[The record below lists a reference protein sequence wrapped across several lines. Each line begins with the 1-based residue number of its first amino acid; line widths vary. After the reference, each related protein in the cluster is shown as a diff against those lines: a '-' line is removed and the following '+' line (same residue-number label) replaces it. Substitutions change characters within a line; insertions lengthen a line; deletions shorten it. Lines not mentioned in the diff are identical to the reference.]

1 MTNSME
7 DTNRNDRPRIT
18 SLSPKQRRIIGV
30 LVEKGLTTPAG
41 YPLTLKAVVTGCNQT
56 SNRQPV
62 VDYSEDDALDAL
74 NELRELGLAAV
85 VHTDSGRSER
95 YRHYMRKRFDFTEPQ
110 LAILIEL
117 LLRGRQTLGNL
128 RARAS
133 RMVAIDSLGQLRQ
146 EVTGLMEQGF
156 VCADGPLE
164 RRGIEVDH
172 NLYGESEKSR
182 QPQRQVEPQAAPA
195 RSSSPVSASP
205 QPGDTGVS
213 EQQLASLIESID
225 ALKLENVELR
235 RELSE
240 LQEQFNQVSEEVS
253 RLRFDLGGS

>member
-1 MTNSME
+1 ME
-7 DTNRNDRPRIT
+7 DTNGNDQPRLT
-18 SLSPKQRRIIGV
+18 SLTSKQRRIIGV

-62 VDYSEDDALDAL
+62 VDYSEGDALDAL

-133 RMVAIDSLGQLRQ
+133 RMVGIDSLDQLRE
-146 EVTGLMEQGF
+146 EVTGLMDQGL
-156 VCADGPLE
+156 VVADGPLE

-172 NLYGESEKSR
+172 GLYGESEKRR
-182 QPQRQVEPQAAPA
+182 QQPRQVEPQAAPTE
-195 RSSSPVSASP
+195 SSLPAVAAP
-205 QPGDTGVS
+205 QTVETGVS
-213 EQQLASLIESID
+213 EQQLAALTESVESL
-225 ALKLENVELR
+225 KMENVELR

-240 LQEQFNQVSEEVS
+240 LKEQLSQVSEEVS

>member
-1 MTNSME
+1 ME
-7 DTNRNDRPRIT
+7 DTEGNDQPRIT
-18 SLSPKQRRIIGV
+18 SLSSRQRRIVGV
-30 LVEKGLTTPAG
+30 LVEKGFTTPAG

-62 VDYSEDDALDAL
+62 VSYSEDDVLDAL
-74 NELRELGLAAV
+74 NELRELGLVAV

-95 YRHYMRKRFDFTEPQ
+95 YRHYLRRRFDFSEPQ

-128 RARAS
+128 RSRAS
-133 RMVAIDSLGQLRQ
+133 RMVAIDSLDQLRQ

-156 VCADGPLE
+156 VYADGPLE

-172 NLYGESEKSR
+172 NLYGESEKRR
-182 QPQRQVEPQAAPA
+182 QQQRSNEPQA
-195 RSSSPVSASP
+195 SAATGTSTAAVVP
-205 QPGDTGVS
+205 QAANTTGS
-213 EQQLASLIESID
+213 EQKPSVLTESVES
-225 ALKLENVELR
+225 LKLENVELR

-240 LQEQFNQVSEEVS
+240 LQEQFNQVREDVN
-253 RLRFDLGGS
+253 RLRYDLGGS

>member
-1 MTNSME
+1 MD
-7 DTNRNDRPRIT
+7 DTEGNDQPRIT
-18 SLSPKQRRIIGV
+18 SLTSKQRRIIGV
-30 LVEKGLTTPAG
+30 LVEKRLTTPAG

-133 RMVAIDSLGQLRQ
+133 RMVAIDSLEQLRE
-146 EVTGLMEQGF
+146 EVTGLVEQGF

-182 QPQRQVEPQAAPA
+182 QQQRHVEPQAAPA
-195 RSSSPVSASP
+195 GSSSPADVSP
-205 QPGDTGVS
+205 QTVDTAGS
-213 EQQLASLIESID
+213 EGKLAALTESVESL
-225 ALKLENVELR
+225 KMENVE
-235 RELSE
+235 
-240 LQEQFNQVSEEVS
+240 
-253 RLRFDLGGS
+253 

>member
-1 MTNSME
+1 VINICEIQTAEWSATTNME
-7 DTNRNDRPRIT
+7 DNNGNDQPRIT

-62 VDYSEDDALDAL
+62 VEYSEDEALDAL

-117 LLRGRQTLGNL
+117 LLRDRQTLGNL
-128 RARAS
+128 RSRGS
-133 RMVAIDSLGQLRQ
+133 RMVAIDSLDQLRQ
-146 EVTGLMEQGF
+146 EVTGLIEQRF

-172 NLYGESEKSR
+172 NLYGESEKRR
-182 QPQRQVEPQAAPA
+182 QQLRSNEPQAAPTG
-195 RSSSPVSASP
+195 SSSPTVATP
-205 QPGDTGVS
+205 QPDDTGVCRGPRRRS
-213 EQQLASLIESID
+213 RGRASD
-225 ALKLENVELR
+225 V
-235 RELSE
+235 
-240 LQEQFNQVSEEVS
+240 F
-253 RLRFDLGGS
+253 